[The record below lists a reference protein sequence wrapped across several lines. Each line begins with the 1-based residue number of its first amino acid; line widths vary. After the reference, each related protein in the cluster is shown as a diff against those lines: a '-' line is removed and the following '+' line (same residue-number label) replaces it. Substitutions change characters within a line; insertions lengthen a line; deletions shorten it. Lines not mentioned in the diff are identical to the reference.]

1 MCQAGLD
8 AELAEGLDDGLAVGI
23 VLGILVDLGADLVML
38 EDVLGREL
46 VLELLLVQKVG
57 IACNRALQAGHPG
70 HIVHIGSLGLFLRI
84 VGGHILI

>member
-46 VLELLLVQKVG
+46 VLELLLVQK
-57 IACNRALQAGHPG
+57 
-70 HIVHIGSLGLFLRI
+70 IGMPAIELFRPATPDT
-84 VGGHILI
+84 